1 MIPRQRRETTQ
12 TCSQSVAQ
20 ALLIIRFGG
29 EGDDEEEQ
37 DEGEEEE
44 EEEEDGDFDVGG
56 LSH

>member
-29 EGDDEEEQ
+29 EGDDDEEE
-37 DEGEEEE
+37 DEG
-44 EEEEDGDFDVGG
+44 EEDGDFDVGG